1 MPVLRREGEAAACG
15 RWPNREMRELRGE
28 HVLRGE
34 EPREGMEPTSGR
46 EFEMKIDEHVGW
58 CDAVVYTYDCP
69 KCGTESDVHIGED
82 ADATDKPRYCPACG
96 APIDR
101 MEIETVCVEDQMPVR
116 AHEADAGADLRAS
129 EYATIG
135 SKQFAVVS
143 TGVRVS
149 IPEGYFGLL
158 AARSS
163 LWWRGL
169 LMANGVGIIDAGFTG
184 EIKVPL
190 YNAGNT
196 PSNVL
201 AGERI
206 AQLVIVPCELP
217 TFRRVE
223 ELGDTERGEGGFG
236 STGVE

>member
-1 MPVLRREGEAAACG
+1 MSEEIKLKRCPFCGCEANLVVFADDTWEVQCSNKWCRCHTAAESGKGQAILRWNKRQEQTKAVARVE
-15 RWPNREMRELRGE
+15 
-28 HVLRGE
+28 VGE
-34 EPREGMEPTSGR
+34 EKLRPAVYEGAKRAVAPY
-46 EFEMKIDEHVGW
+46 IDLLE
-58 CDAVVYTYDCP
+58 
-69 KCGTESDVHIGED
+69 
-82 ADATDKPRYCPACG
+82 RNAC
-96 APIDR
+96 A
-101 MEIETVCVEDQMPVR
+101 MEIETVCAEDMKPTR
-116 AHEADAGADLRAS
+116 AHEHDAGADLRAS
-129 EYATIG
+129 ESAFIG
-135 SKQFAVVS
+135 SGRFAKVS

-149 IPEGYFGLL
+149 IPEGCVGLL

-163 LWWRGL
+163 LCWRGL

-206 AQLVIVPCELP
+206 AQLVILPCELP
-217 TFRRVE
+217 TFRRVD
-223 ELGDTERGEGGFG
+223 ELQETERGEGGFG